1 MAGERSRIRRRD
13 SEEGRQ
19 WICNELTRNLLED
32 INNSWHHRMLKEVT
46 GFDVDGRLDESQ
58 DDCLGDEFMD
68 DDPSNFYGQ
77 LRRKRNSTFYYY
89 NTQIGN

>member
-1 MAGERSRIRRRD
+1 
-13 SEEGRQ
+13 
-19 WICNELTRNLLED
+19 
-32 INNSWHHRMLKEVT
+32 MLKEVT